1 MNLLTIKEIA
11 EKKNVSIRKLADSIA
26 MSEQNLH
33 RCIKANKIQAHQL
46 EIIANILETPIEYF
60 FNSDTQLPKLGMTV
74 AGNGNKVQNGD
85 GNIMIENQA
94 KEIEHLQQLLI
105 AKEEIIETQKELI
118 KSLKK

>member
-1 MNLLTIKEIA
+1 MNLLAVKEVA
-11 EKKNVSIRKLADSIA
+11 EKKNVSIRKLADLIE

-33 RCIKANKIQAHQL
+33 RCIRINQIQAHLL
-46 EIIANILETPIEYF
+46 EKIANILDTPIEYF
-60 FNSDTQLPKLGMTV
+60 FNSDAQLPKLGMTV

-94 KEIEHLQQLLI
+94 KEIEHLQQMLM
-105 AKEEIIETQKELI
+105 AKDEIIETQRELI

>member
-1 MNLLTIKEIA
+1 MNLLVIKEIA
-11 EKKNVSIRKLADSIA
+11 EKKNISIRKLADSIE

-33 RCIKANKIQAHQL
+33 RCIRINQIQAHQL
-46 EIIANILETPIEYF
+46 EIIAKILETPVEYF
-60 FNSDTQLPKLGMTV
+60 FNSDLNILKQGMTV
-74 AGNGNKVQNGD
+74 AGNGIRVQNGD